1 MQRIEIRVDGMS
13 CASCVGRIEKA
24 VMGQRGVAEAQV
36 NLATGKATVEF
47 DQPTTPAMLIDSI
60 KEAGYQPR
68 LQSAEIPVVGMSCGS
83 CVSRIEQSLNKQPG
97 MVKASV
103 NPVSYT
109 HLTLPTTPYV

>member
-47 DQPTTPAMLIDSI
+47 DQPTRRP
-60 KEAGYQPR
+60 
-68 LQSAEIPVVGMSCGS
+68 C
-83 CVSRIEQSLNKQPG
+83 
-97 MVKASV
+97 
-103 NPVSYT
+103 
-109 HLTLPTTPYV
+109 